1 VTFLS
6 GGMATPIIVHY
17 YYYYYCVTFLRIVA
31 KRSENVSCLLCA
43 GNKSFRAVLMIRFS
57 LK

>member
-1 VTFLS
+1 
-6 GGMATPIIVHY
+6 MATPIIVHY